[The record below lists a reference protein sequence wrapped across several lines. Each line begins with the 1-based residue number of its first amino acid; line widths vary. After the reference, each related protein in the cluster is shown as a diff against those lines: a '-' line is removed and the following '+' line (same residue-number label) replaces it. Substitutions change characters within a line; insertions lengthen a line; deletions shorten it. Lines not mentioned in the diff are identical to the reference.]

1 MTAPARTATAPSLVA
16 LGMDRWRVLDPAGA
30 VIGVVDALTRP
41 EGTRYRARRY
51 RWSSRA
57 FVDVGEFWHR
67 DDAVAVL
74 RRG

>member
-1 MTAPARTATAPSLVA
+1 MNAGTHTATAPALVA
-16 LGMDRWRVLDPAGA
+16 LGLDRWRVLDAAGG
-30 VIGVVDALTRP
+30 VIGVIDALARP
-41 EGTRYRARRY
+41 DGMRYRARRY

-57 FVDVGEFWHR
+57 FIDVGEFWRR